1 MHCDT
6 GAVCIAYSMYS
17 IGTARN
23 CFGEGI
29 LTYNVRYSYVRKD
42 EMRKR
47 QPQHHHHQ
55 HHHHHHHHH
64 TGCTSPA
71 IATAVTTKEQQIQK
85 PHLIPLRKLLKLE
98 NK

>member
-6 GAVCIAYSMYS
+6 GAVCIVYSMYS

-55 HHHHHHHHH
+55 HHHHH

-71 IATAVTTKEQQIQK
+71 INKYK
-85 PHLIPLRKLLKLE
+85 PYRRSSTLMAKSVDH
-98 NK
+98 NG

>member
-17 IGTARN
+17 IGTARS

-55 HHHHHHHHH
+55 HHHHHH

-71 IATAVTTKEQQIQK
+71 IATAVTTKEQQIQNPTVGK
-85 PHLIPLRKLLKLE
+85 VP
-98 NK
+98 